1 MFDRFFKKTICEV
14 CVVST
19 YFLKGNTSLLGGGF
33 TVMRSTNYSFLE
45 KNVLNK
51 KTLFEIFLFE
61 WLLSSENNCIDAFG
75 DGLMKTVIL
84 GT

>member
-1 MFDRFFKKTICEV
+1 
-14 CVVST
+14 
-19 YFLKGNTSLLGGGF
+19 
-33 TVMRSTNYSFLE
+33 MRSTNYSFLE

-61 WLLSSENNCIDAFG
+61 WLLSSENNCIDAFC